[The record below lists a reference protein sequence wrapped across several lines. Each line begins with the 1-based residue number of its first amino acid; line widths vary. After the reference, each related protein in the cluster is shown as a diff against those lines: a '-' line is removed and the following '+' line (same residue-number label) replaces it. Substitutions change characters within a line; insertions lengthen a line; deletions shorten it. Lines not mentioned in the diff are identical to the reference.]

1 MSKAE
6 SADILAALDRVI
18 AERRNADPESSYVAG
33 LLRDGPQRISRKLG
47 EEAVE
52 TIIAGL
58 SEDDQALSG
67 EVADLW
73 FHSLVLLAAR
83 GLDSRSVL
91 DTLQDRFGLSGIE
104 EKRRRE
110 S

>member
-1 MSKAE
+1 MNEAE

-18 AERRNADPESSYVAG
+18 AERRNADPDASYVAG
-33 LLRDGPQRISRKLG
+33 LLRDGPERISRKLG

-58 SEDDQALSG
+58 SEDQQALSG

-83 GLDSRSVL
+83 GLDSRTVL